1 MSEAEPDNLCDIV
14 ASVCPRA
21 EVQQLLRQHFRH
33 LHSSIRDGVFPAF
46 RVPKRTVDN
55 TLLTVNANT
64 GLEYLA
70 VADRGDC
77 VVKSFNRLNQI
88 DGITHMLIIMHV
100 AEMLLREGK
109 AMTQVLA
116 TCTAASW
123 WRNPFNSFFFSL
135 WHVLWPPCALP
146 WVAFVVGNS
155 EKSTTCTRWG
165 FSLLNQ
171 HLCCTELIATFGTG
185 IFQGPVQVQ

>member
-123 WRNPFNSFFFSL
+123 WRNPFNSFFF
-135 WHVLWPPCALP
+135 
-146 WVAFVVGNS
+146 
-155 EKSTTCTRWG
+155 
-165 FSLLNQ
+165 FSLACPLAAV
-171 HLCCTELIATFGTG
+171 CIAVGCIRRWEQREIYYMYKVGFLA
-185 IFQGPVQVQ
+185 FEPAPVLH